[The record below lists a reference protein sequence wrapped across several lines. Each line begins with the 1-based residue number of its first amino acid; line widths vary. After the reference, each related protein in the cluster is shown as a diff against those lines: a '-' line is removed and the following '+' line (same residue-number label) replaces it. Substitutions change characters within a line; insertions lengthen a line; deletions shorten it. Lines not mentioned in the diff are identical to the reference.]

1 MASRATCGRL
11 LGTMVEQVGS
21 KRLVDEPA
29 REEATLEKVKNAIYQ
44 FYNRDLSPAIS
55 MKKRPIAI

>member
-1 MASRATCGRL
+1 M
-11 LGTMVEQVGS
+11 GS